1 MHGNQAN
8 PLIPDICPHC
18 DGVRKFSSFHLQN
31 CPARHEVFYP
41 TQIYPG
47 LWVGGVETRRDPRF
61 TAVVSILTEGEM
73 SYFRQVEMPKCRMI
87 HIDHADRSAG
97 LICESGVV
105 AKLTDAYKFVDS
117 ARASDNNHHI
127 LFHCGAGASRSTSAL
142 IGYALTRGLDNISD
156 AFENMITKRPLAMN
170 MWHGFVEELQ
180 ALSDGLP
187 K

>member
-1 MHGNQAN
+1 
-8 PLIPDICPHC
+8 
-18 DGVRKFSSFHLQN
+18 VY
-31 CPARHEVFYP
+31 YP
-41 TQIYPG
+41 TEIYPR
-47 LWVGGVETRRDPRF
+47 LWVGSVETRCDPRF

-73 SYFRQVEMPKCRMI
+73 SYFRQVEMPKCEMV
-87 HIDHADRSAG
+87 HIDHADRSPG
-97 LICESGVV
+97 LIL
-105 AKLTDAYKFVDS
+105 KLTNAYKFVDE